1 MKFKVGDKVKLD
13 ISNNKDLL
21 IYISGK
27 VFDASGLFE
36 ITRIDH
42 SLAYTVLAMQDG
54 REARLHEYEIYKIDN
69 NAINRLL
76 YPELREDGDCLV

>member
-13 ISNNKDLL
+13 ITNNKDL
-21 IYISGK
+21 ISYLYER

-42 SLAYTVLAMQDG
+42 SLPYAVQAMQDG
-54 REARLHEYEIYKIDN
+54 REARFHEYEIYKIDN
-69 NAINRLL
+69 NVINRLL
-76 YPELREDGDCLV
+76 YPELKEDGDCLV